1 MSNFSDLVES
11 LDTKDKK
18 LLQQKQSLEN
28 ELESLKSQKQ
38 LLQSRTEELGQTV
51 EQLEE
56 KNKILRIAGG
66 STSEDK
72 REMKLKINE
81 IVREV
86 DKCIA
91 QLNQ

>member
-1 MSNFSDLVES
+1 MSNFSDNLNRLE
-11 LDTKDKK
+11 KDVIQLIKQKNDLKIQLQEAIQIQADLKEK
-18 LLQQKQSLEN
+18 LSNQQRIEI
-28 ELESLKSQKQ
+28 EL
-38 LLQSRTEELGQTV
+38 R
-51 EQLEE
+51 E

-66 STSEDK
+66 QKGEGN